1 MVRMRLVT
9 VVRITKDG
17 VTGESALSGKVSEGY
32 SEEQMARRVIKQ
44 FRDAKQELTAGL
56 TARRAIG
63 ELQMPMFAESA

>member
-1 MVRMRLVT
+1 MRLVT
-9 VVRITKDG
+9 VVRITKNG
-17 VTGESALSGKVSEGY
+17 VTGESALCGQVSEGY

-56 TARRAIG
+56 TARRAID